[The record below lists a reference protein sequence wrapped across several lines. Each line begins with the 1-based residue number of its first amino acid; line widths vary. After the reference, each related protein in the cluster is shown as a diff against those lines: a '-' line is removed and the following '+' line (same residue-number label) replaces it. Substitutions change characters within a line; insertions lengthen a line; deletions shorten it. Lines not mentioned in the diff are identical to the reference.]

1 MLISEF
7 EIITGVLV
15 FLVGS
20 LLTTIGAGH
29 ALLNKRDPRSALA
42 WIAMCI
48 ALPFIGVLLYY
59 VFGKNRI
66 RTRAQ
71 RMTPGIERV
80 ANPSLDQLK
89 QATVRSDYRN
99 LARLSAASSQR
110 PLLSGNN
117 IEPLYNGDVAY
128 PAMLQAIDNAQS
140 TIYLATYI
148 FESRKIGRR
157 FIEALAAAHRRGVL
171 VKVLIDG
178 VGEKYDLPFASG
190 QLSKL
195 GIDVALY
202 LPPTLL
208 PPNLTINL
216 RNHRK
221 LLLIDGEIGFT
232 GGMNIRQNHLNLNN
246 RNGFK
251 DIHFSINGPVLSQ
264 LEQVF
269 VGDWLFTTNEQL
281 PIERENLQTFFEQDM
296 ACRVLLEGP
305 NEDVDK
311 LTWVLVGALSL
322 AQNSILIMT
331 PYFLPSR
338 ELEVA
343 LQTAALRGV
352 DVSII
357 LPARNNLPFMT
368 WATTHVLPS
377 LLATGV
383 KIYSIPGPFVHSKLF
398 VVDDYYVQLGS
409 SNLDPR
415 SLRLNFELVVEVYDQ
430 PFGEEMAAHAR
441 ECIAQSRAITSEELS
456 KHGLWRRIR
465 NAFFWLF
472 SPYL

>member
-20 LLTTIGAGH
+20 ILTTVGASH

-48 ALPFIGVLLYY
+48 ALPFLGVLLYY

-71 RMTPGIERV
+71 KMTPGIERV
-80 ANPSLDQLK
+80 ANPWQDELK
-89 QATVRSDYRN
+89 QASVRSDYRN

-117 IEPLYNGDVAY
+117 IQPLYNGDVAY
-128 PAMLQAIDNAQS
+128 PAMLQAIDNAKS

-148 FESRKIGRR
+148 FESRKIGGR
-157 FIEALAAAHRRGVL
+157 FIEALAAAHRRGVI

-178 VGEKYDLPFASG
+178 VGEKYDFPLASG
-190 QLSKL
+190 QLRKF

-202 LPPTLL
+202 LPPTLF

-251 DIHFSINGPVLSQ
+251 DIHFVLYGPVLSQ

-281 PIERENLQTFFEQDM
+281 AIQRAEAQAVYDQDM

-322 AQNSILIMT
+322 AQHSILIMT

-352 DVSII
+352 DVSIV

-441 ECIAQSRAITSEELS
+441 ACITQSRAITREELS
-456 KHGLWRRIR
+456 KYGLWRRIR

>member
-1 MLISEF
+1 
-7 EIITGVLV
+7 
-15 FLVGS
+15 
-20 LLTTIGAGH
+20 
-29 ALLNKRDPRSALA
+29 
-42 WIAMCI
+42 
-48 ALPFIGVLLYY
+48 
-59 VFGKNRI
+59 
-66 RTRAQ
+66 
-71 RMTPGIERV
+71 MTPGIERV
-80 ANPSLDQLK
+80 ANPPQNQFK
-89 QATVRSDYRN
+89 QATVRTDYRN

-110 PLLSGNN
+110 PLLAGNN
-117 IEPLYNGDVAY
+117 IEPLYNGDLAY

-148 FESRKIGRR
+148 FESRNIGRR

-178 VGEKYDLPFASG
+178 VGEKYNLPFASG
-190 QLSKL
+190 QLSNV

-251 DIHFSINGPVLSQ
+251 DIHFSISGPVLSQ

-269 VGDWLFTTNEQL
+269 VGDWLFTTGQQL
-281 PIERENLQTFFEQDM
+281 PFEREKFHTFFEQDM

-322 AQNSILIMT
+322 AQDSILIMT

-377 LLATGV
+377 LLSTGV

-430 PFGEEMAAHAR
+430 PFGEKMAAHAR
-441 ECIAQSRAITSEELS
+441 ECIAHSHAITSEELS

>member
-80 ANPSLDQLK
+80 ANPFQEEFK
-89 QATVRSDYRN
+89 QAEVRSDYRN

-117 IEPLYNGDVAY
+117 IEPLYNGDLAY

-190 QLSKL
+190 QLRKL

-251 DIHFSINGPVLSQ
+251 DIHFSIVGPVLSQ

-281 PIERENLQTFFEQDM
+281 PIQRANLQDSYEQDM

-322 AQNSILIMT
+322 AQDSILIMT

-430 PFGEEMAAHAR
+430 PFGKKMAAHAR
-441 ECIAQSRAITSEELS
+441 ECIAQSRAITREELS
-456 KHGLWRRIR
+456 KHGLGRRIR